1 LLAKPP
7 FFYENLHEI
16 LNSHLPSEVT
26 VFPTIFDSFPFSF
39 LNYAIFARVYREIQ
53 KKNIIHF
60 SSAGQRLP
68 KASNLCKKLWTIF
81 SKIVCKSLEK
91 QDLK

>member
-1 LLAKPP
+1 LFASPP

-53 KKNIIHF
+53 KKLLLIFRQQGEDSLRLRTYAKNF
-60 SSAGQRLP
+60 GQFFLRLFV
-68 KASNLCKKLWTIF
+68 KA
-81 SKIVCKSLEK
+81 
-91 QDLK
+91 